1 MNCSSIPDYTHT
13 LDLVVALGGIPG
25 AFFFSF
31 SNDYPYHHY
40 QSTKFQS
47 NEQQEEKR
55 GSDRLFLLRSLL
67 DYLRTNK
74 FEQADDTAFIRERA
88 DRAAETYE
96 RARLEGYPADGAQE
110 LAMDTLL
117 RGLHYSR
124 YAILR
129 EVVENEF
136 ADEVPEEKREAFV
149 LKLLP
154 LVGNVFS
161 VYDLSDDN
169 FALSSDYDLLY
180 TELTG
185 ATVLYLDEYGV

>member
-13 LDLVVALGGIPG
+13 LDLVVALGGIPS
-25 AFFFSF
+25 AFSSFFQPIIPLNINPLNSKVMNNKKKNEGQTDF
-31 SNDYPYHHY
+31 SYYGLY
-40 QSTKFQS
+40 
-47 NEQQEEKR
+47 
-55 GSDRLFLLRSLL
+55 LL

-96 RARLEGYPADGAQE
+96 KARLEGYPADGAQE

-136 ADEVPEEKREAFV
+136 SDEVPEEKREAYIQ
-149 LKLLP
+149 KLLP
-154 LVGNVFS
+154 LVATCSPSMTFRTTISPVFR
-161 VYDLSDDN
+161 L
-169 FALSSDYDLLY
+169 
-180 TELTG
+180 
-185 ATVLYLDEYGV
+185 

>member
-1 MNCSSIPDYTHT
+1 MNNKKKNEGQTD
-13 LDLVVALGGIPG
+13 
-25 AFFFSF
+25 FS
-31 SNDYPYHHY
+31 YYGLY
-40 QSTKFQS
+40 
-47 NEQQEEKR
+47 
-55 GSDRLFLLRSLL
+55 LL

-96 RARLEGYPADGAQE
+96 KARLEGYPADGAQE

-117 RGLHYSR
+117 HGLHYSR

-136 ADEVPEEKREAFV
+136 SDEVPEEKREAYIQ
-149 LKLLP
+149 KLLP
-154 LVGNVFS
+154 LVGNVFT

-185 ATVLYLDEYGV
+185 ATVLYIGEYGV

>member
-1 MNCSSIPDYTHT
+1 MTRQ
-13 LDLVVALGGIPG
+13 
-25 AFFFSF
+25 FS
-31 SNDYPYHHY
+31 
-40 QSTKFQS
+40 
-47 NEQQEEKR
+47 
-55 GSDRLFLLRSLL
+55 L
-67 DYLRTNK
+67 
-74 FEQADDTAFIRERA
+74 
-88 DRAAETYE
+88 AA
-96 RARLEGYPADGAQE
+96 ASLEGYPADGAQE

-129 EVVENEF
+129 EVV
-136 ADEVPEEKREAFV
+136 EEKREAFV

>member
-1 MNCSSIPDYTHT
+1 MHLLKHALHNTCPDMMKSIGKDEHGNDIKMRDSEGIQLANAKIDEIRNGFSEWLEEQSPQFKAVSYTH
-13 LDLVVALGGIPG
+13 
-25 AFFFSF
+25 
-31 SNDYPYHHY
+31 
-40 QSTKFQS
+40 
-47 NEQQEEKR
+47 
-55 GSDRLFLLRSLL
+55 
-67 DYLRTNK
+67 
-74 FEQADDTAFIRERA
+74 
-88 DRAAETYE
+88 
-96 RARLEGYPADGAQE
+96 
-110 LAMDTLL
+110 LL

-185 ATVLYLDEYGV
+185 ATVLYIGEYGV